1 MEDEPKRMPVA
12 SPVAEKNMT
21 ATRRWSLRLVYGVY
35 LIVVVALL
43 AELGLRFIVGTE
55 ATYYT
60 GFGDPEPNAVV
71 TYPYGEIR
79 FNSNGFPDDE
89 FRRKLKPRVAYV
101 GDSVCY
107 GVGAG
112 YGFRVTE
119 LLDQRLPQY
128 DHMNFGLV
136 AYDGIQGEQV
146 NRLLE
151 RVVAPYDV
159 DQVVYLMNLNDILP
173 DRGEMQDH
181 TLWAKSWRS
190 KLDWL
195 RGKSLLYTQLR
206 TIAKTYYVR
215 KGYGVH
221 GAMSFELFPDANEWV
236 IRATAERVNDFGRR
250 LAERGVA
257 YLVVLL
263 PYEMQISQEAARKYE
278 ELGITWDGEA
288 FINRGPQK
296 ALLRYFDPSI
306 PVVDAYYAFVGA
318 ESDVGESRARNA
330 LGQYF
335 VYNKGDRLDWNH
347 PNREGHRVIAEYLAA
362 SGAIGP

>member
-1 MEDEPKRMPVA
+1 
-12 SPVAEKNMT
+12 
-21 ATRRWSLRLVYGVY
+21 
-35 LIVVVALL
+35 
-43 AELGLRFIVGTE
+43 
-55 ATYYT
+55 
-60 GFGDPEPNAVV
+60 
-71 TYPYGEIR
+71 
-79 FNSNGFPDDE
+79 
-89 FRRKLKPRVAYV
+89 
-101 GDSVCY
+101 
-107 GVGAG
+107 
-112 YGFRVTE
+112 
-119 LLDQRLPQY
+119 
-128 DHMNFGLV
+128 MNFGLV
-136 AYDGIQGEQV
+136 AYDGILEDQV
-146 NRLLE
+146 DRLLE

-181 TLWAKSWRS
+181 TLWAKSLRS

-206 TIAKTYYVR
+206 TMVKTYYVR

-236 IRATAERVNDFGRR
+236 IRATAERVNEFGRR
-250 LAERGVA
+250 LAERGIA

-263 PYEMQISQEAARKYE
+263 PYEMQISQEAARKYA
-278 ELGITWDGEA
+278 ELGIRWDGVA

-296 ALLRYFDPSI
+296 ALLKYFDPSI

-318 ESDVGESRARNA
+318 ESDVDESRARNA